1 MYENLK
7 KALSEQGI
15 SVYRLAKLSDIAQS
29 DLYMALKNKK
39 PMFPKWKERIAEA
52 LNADVKDLFNEEAEG
67 GSDGTI

>member
-1 MYENLK
+1 MYAKLK
-7 KALSEQGI
+7 NKMQAEHLTI
-15 SVYRLAKLSDIAQS
+15 NRLAKQS
-29 DLYMALKNKK
+29 NITPQDLYAVFKGRK